1 MFGYIKEPDLEI
13 TCFTIAGRWYN
24 RVYRKGKE
32 TKWMK
37 KEKKN
42 ARK

>member
-1 MFGYIKEPDLEI
+1 MFGYVKEPDLEI
-13 TCFTIAGRWYN
+13 TCFTIAGKWYN

-37 KEKKN
+37 KEKK
-42 ARK
+42 RK